1 MTELDDVEEIEDE
14 DDLAEVEPAP
24 VAGIDSGPGIDA
36 EDGQID
42 EYQISSSPNDFN
54 VLTIT
59 SFIESG
65 AIKIPGFQRQY
76 VWDLKRASKLIESLI
91 IGLPIPQIFLY
102 EEGQNSFL
110 VIDGQQRLLSLYF
123 FFQGRFPRKQW
134 RSEMRSVFN
143 TEGRIPEQHLRD
155 DKLFQNFNLSLPK
168 LPNGEK
174 NKFHGLNYAT
184 LGDYQTTFGLRTIRN
199 VIVRQIKPS
208 DDDSSIY
215 EMFNR
220 LNTGGINLRP
230 QEIRAS
236 MYHSI
241 FYDILVE
248 LNANTEWRR
257 LIGSPSPDLHMNDM
271 QVLLRALAMHGKGND
286 YKPSMASFL
295 NRFSKDMKEADAAEV
310 QRYRDITEQFFASTV
325 GLDPTLFQTRS
336 SGFSV
341 LTFESVF
348 QAALLNG
355 LESDPTLKIE
365 PASIQALRDD
375 PNYRK
380 FTEAKTGDT
389 VNVKGRLDRARTL
402 IRVS

>member
-1 MTELDDVEEIEDE
+1 MTELEHDE
-14 DDLAEVEPAP
+14 DIEPVEPDSE
-24 VAGIDSGPGIDA
+24 VDIDPGPDISDD
-36 EDGQID
+36 DGQID
-42 EYQISSSPNDFN
+42 EYQLSSSPNDFN

-59 SFIESG
+59 SFIETG

-102 EEGQNSFL
+102 EETQNSFL

-123 FFQGRFPRKQW
+123 FVKGRFPRKQW

-143 TEGRIPEQHLRD
+143 TEGRIPDQHLRD

-184 LGDYQTTFGLRTIRN
+184 LNEYQATFGLRTIRN

-208 DDDSSIY
+208 NDDSSIY

-236 MYHSI
+236 LYHSE
-241 FYDILVE
+241 FYDVLFQ
-248 LNANTEWRR
+248 LNAQLAWRR
-257 LIGSPSPDLHMNDM
+257 LLGAPTPDLHMNDM
-271 QVLLRALAMHGKGND
+271 QVLLRALAMYDRGGE

-295 NRFSKDMKEADAAEV
+295 NRFSKDMKQATGSEV
-310 QRYRDITEQFFASTV
+310 ERYRLMTERFLHAS
-325 GLDPTLFQTRS
+325 GEIHPTLFQTRA

-355 LESDPTLKIE
+355 LENDQDLQIDPSSIE
-365 PASIQALRDD
+365 ELRED
-375 PNYRK
+375 PEYRE
-380 FTEAKTGDT
+380 FTKAKTGDT
-389 VNVKGRLDRARTL
+389 VNVKGRLNRARHL
-402 IRVS
+402 IRLS

>member
-1 MTELDDVEEIEDE
+1 MTELEDE
-14 DDLAEVEPAP
+14 EEVEPVEP
-24 VAGIDSGPGIDA
+24 ESEIGIDPGPDIDD

-42 EYQISSSPNDFN
+42 EYQLSSSPNDFN

-102 EEGQNSFL
+102 EESQNSFL

-123 FFQGRFPRKQW
+123 FAKGRFPRKQW

-143 TEGRIPEQHLRD
+143 IEGRIPEQLLRD

-184 LGDYQTTFGLRTIRN
+184 LGEYQATFGLRTIRN

-220 LNTGGINLRP
+220 LNTGGVNLRP

-236 MYHSI
+236 MYHSA
-241 FYDILVE
+241 FYDVLFR
-248 LNANTEWRR
+248 LNAEPEWRR
-257 LIGSPSPDLHMNDM
+257 LLGSPSPDLHMNDM
-271 QVLLRALAMHGKGND
+271 QVLLRALAMYGRGDD

-295 NRFSKDMKEADAAEV
+295 NRFSKDMKQAGDSEV
-310 QRYRDITEQFFASTV
+310 ERYRLITERFLRSTAV
-325 GLDPTLFQTRS
+325 IDPTLFQTRS
-336 SGFSV
+336 SSFSV
-341 LTFESVF
+341 LVFEAVF
-348 QAALLNG
+348 RAALLNG
-355 LESDPTLKIE
+355 LANEPDLRIDPS
-365 PASIQALRDD
+365 SIQSLREDSE
-375 PNYRK
+375 YRK

-389 VNVKGRLDRARTL
+389 VNVKGRLSRARQL
-402 IRVS
+402 IRLS